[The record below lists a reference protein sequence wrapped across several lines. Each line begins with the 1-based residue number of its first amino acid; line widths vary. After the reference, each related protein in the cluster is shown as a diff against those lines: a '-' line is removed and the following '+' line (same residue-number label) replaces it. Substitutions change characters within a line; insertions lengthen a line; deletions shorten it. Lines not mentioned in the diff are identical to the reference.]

1 MPKLNVDEVVTQQH
15 VRAFVTYGP
24 PQPGNSA
31 LYYGIRGQ
39 YWWADG
45 IENPVQGDIS
55 PINTGD
61 PLRRKRYKRIGRMV
75 EAPDLGSYA
84 LKLAHKHGTLPRA
97 FGDLAGCPITTHLSA
112 GRCKNPSDLNR
123 GYEDW
128 LYILANGEATDR
140 SPGDMTGQD
149 SDDLL
154 MTELSITTAEQ
165 YGVGP
170 LQFITRAATEINAE
184 VVDVVFAP
192 PRDCD
197 GCDPGSKR
205 IYAITK
211 AIGGSPTNQAEII
224 WSVDGGLTYSQGNI
238 TGLGAT
244 VNPTAI
250 EVAGEILIVLCNQS
264 NCLFW
269 AAIDPYTGAPGTWST
284 VTAGFATG
292 GNPNDLYVAA
302 PNDIYIVGN
311 GGYIYRS
318 RDITAGVTV
327 ISAGTITTQPLQR
340 IRGDGLET
348 LVAVGNLG
356 VVLYSTDLG
365 TSWSLTVAGSPT
377 SATLFAVE
385 VKSDTHWWVGAGNG
399 NLYYTL
405 NQGGSWVHDT
415 EAAPSATVITDIVF
429 PTDHV
434 GYVAYQVAGP
444 SARLASTVDGGDTWA
459 TGPAR
464 IIGTFPTFRSAN
476 RIAVPRSG
484 APQVD
489 ANSVILGGLDGAG
502 TGGVLYVAQANQL

>member
-1 MPKLNVDEVVTQQH
+1 MCSIYLLSRLILKSKMETMVRRERARIAADLHDDLGGGLTQLVILDFWAEWCGPCKALTPVLEKVCADYADKGVVLAKLNVDEVVTQQH

-311 GGYIYRS
+311 GEIGRAS
-318 RDITAGVTV
+318 CRERV
-327 ISAGTITTQPLQR
+327 S
-340 IRGDGLET
+340 
-348 LVAVGNLG
+348 
-356 VVLYSTDLG
+356 
-365 TSWSLTVAGSPT
+365 SP
-377 SATLFAVE
+377 V
-385 VKSDTHWWVGAGNG
+385 
-399 NLYYTL
+399 
-405 NQGGSWVHDT
+405 
-415 EAAPSATVITDIVF
+415 
-429 PTDHV
+429 
-434 GYVAYQVAGP
+434 
-444 SARLASTVDGGDTWA
+444 
-459 TGPAR
+459 
-464 IIGTFPTFRSAN
+464 
-476 RIAVPRSG
+476 
-484 APQVD
+484 
-489 ANSVILGGLDGAG
+489 
-502 TGGVLYVAQANQL
+502 